1 MNSTSSLI
9 SCSVATN
16 LIARV
21 QTLDDGE
28 ECEGVLLGV
37 DDQLELWVTQL
48 GDEHVHAGPL
58 LKSPTVFVLK
68 LITMKNFVIGHDVTT
83 RQVMLDDGTFWQSVH
98 QVAKRISQDCLI
110 Y

>member
-1 MNSTSSLI
+1 MSSTSFLT
-9 SCSVATN
+9 SCNAAPN

-37 DDQLELWVTQL
+37 DDQLELRVTQL

-68 LITMKNFVIGHDVTT
+68 LIRT
-83 RQVMLDDGTFWQSVH
+83 W
-98 QVAKRISQDCLI
+98 
-110 Y
+110 